1 MSDADSEKVADL
13 PLAVTINN
21 RAEAYSGFRHVHVY
35 QYTEDQS
42 QLQARREIVAAKD
55 AVAVVAHDPVQDK
68 LVMIRQFRLGA
79 QLGTGR
85 GMSVELAAG
94 LIDEGEDA
102 ITAAG
107 RELMEETG
115 LAAKRLLPMCQ
126 FLTTP
131 GITDEVL
138 HIFYAEVDASN
149 LTQQAGEAGETEQT
163 FPFLVDLDEAMAAV
177 DGNAIYNGIVM
188 IGLMWFARHR
198 AQIVGNVL

>member
-198 AQIVGNVL
+198 AQIVGNAL